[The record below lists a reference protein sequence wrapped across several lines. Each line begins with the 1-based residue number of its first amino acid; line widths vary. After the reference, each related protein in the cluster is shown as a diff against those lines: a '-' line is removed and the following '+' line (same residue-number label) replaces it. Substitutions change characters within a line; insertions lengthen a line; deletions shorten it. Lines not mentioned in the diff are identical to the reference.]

1 MKAKRGA
8 KVSLRAKALKTLQKL
23 ARISAADDNGYCKC
37 VSCGKVDHYK
47 NMDGG
52 HFIPKGSSSRWAL
65 DEQNVHPQ
73 CKGCNGF
80 GMKHGSAEAQY
91 TIWMLDWYG
100 KDAVEHMLAT
110 KKDPIK
116 YYSSDYREMI
126 DDWGQQ
132 IMAHERRLGER
143 GR

>member
-37 VSCGKVDHYK
+37 VSCGKLDHYK

-126 DDWGQQ
+126 EDWGQQ

>member
-1 MKAKRGA
+1 MAKKTTSA
-8 KVSLRAKALKTLQKL
+8 TLRSKALKTLQKL
-23 ARISAADDNGYCKC
+23 ARISAADDNGYCQC
-37 VSCGKVDHYK
+37 VSCGKIDHYK

-52 HFIPKGSSSRWAL
+52 HFIPKGSSNRWAL

-100 KDAVEHMLAT
+100 KEAVEHMLAT
-110 KKDPIK
+110 KKAPIK

-126 DDWGQQ
+126 EDWGQQ

>member
-1 MKAKRGA
+1 
-8 KVSLRAKALKTLQKL
+8 
-23 ARISAADDNGYCKC
+23 
-37 VSCGKVDHYK
+37 
-47 NMDGG
+47 MDGG

>member
-1 MKAKRGA
+1 MAKKETA
-8 KVSLRAKALKTLQKL
+8 STLRAKALKTLQKL
-23 ARISAADDNGYCKC
+23 ARISAADDNGYCQC
-37 VSCGKVDHYK
+37 VSCGRLDHYK

-100 KDAVEHMLAT
+100 KDAVENMLAT
-110 KKDPIK
+110 KKEPIK

-126 DDWGQQ
+126 EDWGQQ